1 MLRIEKIKLKEM
13 KKTIYILFI
22 IFLMYGCG
30 GTKQG
35 VPKDTRYQ
43 RKPIV
48 EVTAEQLAADGQ
60 MIDAMSQQ
68 LLGKNAEAMEGYR
81 KLLAKTPDYAAA
93 HYEMGRLMLQ
103 KGWTDSA
110 LVYSRRACELEG
122 DNVWYQLQLAQVYGR
137 QHDTKNHIATWESI
151 VKQYPDVVDYYYELS
166 NAYLLSGDVQGSIAV
181 LDRVEKRY
189 GVTEMVSLQK
199 QKLWNAIER
208 PDKARKEL
216 EKLAATMPNEPS
228 YSAILAQSY
237 MQEKDYAKAL
247 QYYNTIL
254 QADPND
260 ENAHI
265 SIAECLL
272 AMGKYDEAFR
282 HVSIGL
288 KHPAIDCKTKML
300 YIGEMLRN
308 EKFFASHAQQ
318 MFLLADTVVKGCP
331 ANDGH
336 AYHYGLLLATQKRYN
351 EASEQIAKHLEY
363 DSSQY
368 MVWEALLLC
377 ESQAEGLD
385 EQLMQHAF
393 RAAELFPLH
402 AKPYLV
408 LSELYRRQGNC
419 PKALYY
425 LDRCLM
431 VQPNNESIKQ
441 FAEEV
446 KQSCQ

>member
-1 MLRIEKIKLKEM
+1 M

-22 IFLMYGCG
+22 LLLIYGCG
-30 GTKQG
+30 STKKG
-35 VPKDTRYQ
+35 APKDTRYQ

-48 EVTAEQLAADGQ
+48 EVSAEQLAADGQ
-60 MIDAMSQQ
+60 QIDAMTQQ
-68 LLGKNAEAMEGYR
+68 LLGKNTEAMEGYR
-81 KLLAKTPDYAAA
+81 KLIAKTPDYAAA

-103 KGWTDSA
+103 MGWTDSA
-110 LVYSRRACELEG
+110 LIYTQRACELDK
-122 DNVWYQLQLAQVYGR
+122 DNVWYQLQMTKVYER
-137 QHDTKNHIATWESI
+137 QRDSKNLIATWESI
-151 VKQYPDVVDYYYELS
+151 VKQHPDVVDYYYDLS
-166 NAYLLSGDVQGSIAV
+166 NAYLLSGDVPGSIAV

-199 QKLWNAIER
+199 QKLWSAIER

-216 EKLAATMPNEPS
+216 EKLAAAMPNEPS

-247 QYYNTIL
+247 QYYAGIL
-254 QADPND
+254 EASPND

-265 SIAECLL
+265 SMAECHL
-272 AMGKYDEAFR
+272 AMGNYDEAYKHLR
-282 HVSIGL
+282 TGL
-288 KHPAIDCKTKML
+288 KNPALDCKTRML

-308 EKFFASHAQQ
+308 ERFFASHAQQ
-318 MFLLADTVVKGCP
+318 LFLLADTLVAGCP
-331 ANDGH
+331 DNDGH
-336 AYHYGLLLATQKRYN
+336 AYHYGLLLASQKRYN

-377 ESQAEGLD
+377 ESQAQGRD
-385 EQLMQHAF
+385 EQLMQHAL

-402 AKPYLV
+402 SKPYLV
-408 LSELYRRQGNC
+408 LCELYRRMGDC

-425 LDRCLM
+425 MERCLM
-431 VQPNNESIKQ
+431 VQPNNEAIKQ
-441 FAEEV
+441 FAEEI